1 MLDDARMTSQ
11 LKEML
16 HGTPVTVAKFKSVAM
31 TAITRDKDDLLDA
44 DRGSLLT
51 ACVDCARAGLL
62 PDKKEAALVVHNS
75 KKKVIDPTTGGR
87 KEVWIKLVTYMP
99 MVRGLYKL
107 ANGAGNVRRIRAHLV
122 HAGDKFRYGYGL
134 APFCEHL
141 PASGKRGLPTHVY
154 AIAALADGS
163 FDLEV
168 MTIDEVNE
176 VRQRSK
182 QPKGSA
188 WGGADMPHGEMA
200 KKTVLHSICKRLD
213 LGPDARDAVDLV
225 EGEYELGDTEAL
237 PPPERPT
244 GDDGLSLFDDI
255 TDKAPDEPGPQMVL
269 IPKHQD
275 ARDAAMLGHESL
287 DKHVAQLPPDEVDAL
302 QPMMPDLRTAATA
315 ADLRTER
322 LEETADRP

>member
-1 MLDDARMTSQ
+1 MNNNNAVATIRTMLNDDRMTSQ
-11 LKEML
+11 LKTML
-16 HGTPVTVAKFKSVAM
+16 EGTPVTVAKFKSVAM
-31 TAITRDKDDLLDA
+31 TAIVRDPDLMEA
-44 DRGSLLT
+44 DRTSLLT

-62 PDKKEAALVVHNS
+62 PDKKEAVLVVRNN

-87 KEVWIKLVTYMP
+87 KEVWVKEVKYMP

-122 HAGDKFRYGYGL
+122 HAGDEFHYGYGL

-188 WGGADMPHGEMA
+188 WGAGRYA
-200 KKTVLHSICKRLD
+200 
-213 LGPDARDAVDLV
+213 AR
-225 EGEYELGDTEAL
+225 GNGQKN
-237 PPPERPT
+237 RP
-244 GDDGLSLFDDI
+244 
-255 TDKAPDEPGPQMVL
+255 A
-269 IPKHQD
+269 
-275 ARDAAMLGHESL
+275 
-287 DKHVAQLPPDEVDAL
+287 
-302 QPMMPDLRTAATA
+302 
-315 ADLRTER
+315 
-322 LEETADRP
+322 